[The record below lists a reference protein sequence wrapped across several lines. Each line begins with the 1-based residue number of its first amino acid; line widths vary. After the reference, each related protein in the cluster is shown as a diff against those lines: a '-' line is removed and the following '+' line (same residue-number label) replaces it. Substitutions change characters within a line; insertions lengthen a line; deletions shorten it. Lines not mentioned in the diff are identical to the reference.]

1 MRDQKEWWW
10 QKHGKKEKGVFFLV
24 FIVSSRFHLY
34 MRKTKRRFFLS
45 FFFSSE
51 NWAGLSSSFIA
62 FLLWCAAAELKV
74 LHDNLPTV
82 TYKSQRRE
90 KKETRVFY
98 TQEGKKKRIGRP
110 LLVKS
115 CISGKNGLHVP
126 PVVSSLYEAEEKKKK
141 TKERLRVNVSLA
153 ISFRNYDWWYKYSVS
168 LFFFFSFSRVYAV
181 FLRRVCALFCI
192 SVSVWKGLQKRCPI
206 VLKKK
211 KNSAYIYIYIR

>member
-1 MRDQKEWWW
+1 M
-10 QKHGKKEKGVFFLV
+10 
-24 FIVSSRFHLY
+24 
-34 MRKTKRRFFLS
+34 
-45 FFFSSE
+45 
-51 NWAGLSSSFIA
+51 
-62 FLLWCAAAELKV
+62 

-98 TQEGKKKRIGRP
+98 PQEGKKKRIGRP

-153 ISFRNYDWWYKYSVS
+153 ISFRNYD
-168 LFFFFSFSRVYAV
+168 
-181 FLRRVCALFCI
+181 
-192 SVSVWKGLQKRCPI
+192 
-206 VLKKK
+206 
-211 KNSAYIYIYIR
+211 